1 MVNETNHRRVFM
13 KTKKVILGLGLSLS
27 LMLAACGNNNEG
39 INQESGN
46 NQSTSNSSANSESHM
61 EEMDHSG
68 SSEVPEG
75 LKRAENPTYPESS
88 KAIIETDHM
97 KGMKGAEATIS
108 GAFETTSY
116 VVSYMPTNG
125 GEPVENHKWVI
136 HEELDQPDNAPLAP
150 GTEVT
155 LNATHMKGMEGA
167 NATIESANQT
177 TVYMID
183 YMPTTG
189 GEEVTNHKWVTE
201 DELSP
206 IEQ

>member
-1 MVNETNHRRVFM
+1 M

-27 LMLAACGNNNEG
+27 LILAACGNNNEG
-39 INQESGN
+39 INQESQN
-46 NQSTSNSSANSESHM
+46 SQKTSNSSANSESHM
-61 EEMDHSG
+61 EEMEHSG
-68 SSEVPEG
+68 SPEVPEG
-75 LKRAENPTYPESS
+75 LKRAEDPTYPEGS
-88 KAIIETDHM
+88 KAMIETDHM
-97 KGMKGAEATIS
+97 AGMKGAEATIT
-108 GAFETTSY
+108 GAFETTAY

-125 GEPVENHKWVI
+125 GDPVENHKWVI
-136 HEELDQPDNAPLAP
+136 HEELDQPDSGPLAP

-155 LNATHMKGMEGA
+155 LKASHMKGMEGA
-167 NATIESANQT
+167 KATIDSANQT

-189 GEEVTNHKWVTE
+189 GEKVTNHKWVTE

>member
-27 LMLAACGNNNEG
+27 LILAACGNNNEG

-155 LNATHMKGMEGA
+155 LNASHMKGMEGA

-189 GEEVTNHKWVTE
+189 GEKVTNHKWVTE

-206 IEQ
+206 IVQ

>member
-27 LMLAACGNNNEG
+27 LILAACGNNNEG

-61 EEMDHSG
+61 EEMEHSG

-155 LNATHMKGMEGA
+155 LNASHMKGMEGA

-189 GEEVTNHKWVTE
+189 GEKVTNHKWVTE

>member
-1 MVNETNHRRVFM
+1 M

-27 LMLAACGNNNEG
+27 LILAACGNNNEG

-155 LNATHMKGMEGA
+155 LNASHMKGMEGA

-189 GEEVTNHKWVTE
+189 GEKVTNHKWVTE

-206 IEQ
+206 IVQ

>member
-27 LMLAACGNNNEG
+27 LILAACGNNNEG

-46 NQSTSNSSANSESHM
+46 NQSNSNSSANSESHM

-155 LNATHMKGMEGA
+155 LNASHMKGMEGA

-189 GEEVTNHKWVTE
+189 GEKVTNHKWVTE

>member
-27 LMLAACGNNNEG
+27 LILAACGNNNEG

-46 NQSTSNSSANSESHM
+46 NQSNSNSSANSESHM

-88 KAIIETDHM
+88 KATIETDHM

-155 LNATHMKGMEGA
+155 LNASHMKGMEGA

-189 GEEVTNHKWVTE
+189 GEKVTNHKWVTE

>member
-1 MVNETNHRRVFM
+1 M
-13 KTKKVILGLGLSLS
+13 KTKKLILGLGLSLI
-27 LMLAACGNNNEG
+27 LAACGNNNVG
-39 INQESGN
+39 IDQESGN
-46 NQSTSNSSANSESHM
+46 NQAASNSSANSESHM
-61 EEMDHSG
+61 EEMEHSG

-88 KAIIETDHM
+88 KAFIETGHM

-125 GEPVENHKWVI
+125 GELVENHKWVI

-155 LNATHMKGMEGA
+155 LNASHMKGMEGA

-206 IEQ
+206 IKQ

>member
-27 LMLAACGNNNEG
+27 LILAACGNNNEG

-46 NQSTSNSSANSESHM
+46 NQSNSNSSANSESHM
-61 EEMDHSG
+61 EEMEHSG

-125 GEPVENHKWVI
+125 GELVENHKWVI

-155 LNATHMKGMEGA
+155 LNASHMKGMEGA

-189 GEEVTNHKWVTE
+189 GEKVTNHKWVTE

>member
-1 MVNETNHRRVFM
+1 M

-27 LMLAACGNNNEG
+27 LILAACGNNNEG

-61 EEMDHSG
+61 EEMEHSG

-155 LNATHMKGMEGA
+155 LNASHMKGMEGA

-189 GEEVTNHKWVTE
+189 GEKVTNHKWVTE